1 MVQRNSVLAHAGNF
15 AAAALFAST
24 ALYSV
29 QASAAGFNVEIN
41 QSRALKLDAPA
52 SAVMVGN
59 PAIADVT
66 VLGPQLIYVLG
77 RSYGKTNFVALDANG
92 KQISAF
98 DVNVVAQAN
107 STVTLT
113 RGAGQLTYN
122 CTPRC
127 ERVVAMGDDSDAF
140 SATSQQT
147 MGVAGLAR
155 SQLGASGQP
164 GNLST
169 LIGSSEKAEASNAP
183 EE

>member
-1 MVQRNSVLAHAGNF
+1 MFQRHSGVSRAGKF
-15 AAAALFAST
+15 TATSLIVAAS

-29 QASAAGFNVEIN
+29 QASAAGFNVEVN
-41 QSRALKLDAPA
+41 QSRALKLDEPA
-52 SAVMVGN
+52 AAVMVGN

-77 RSYGKTNFVALDANG
+77 RSYGKTNFVALDAKG

-98 DVNVVAQAN
+98 DVNVVAQAD

-127 ERVVAMGDDSDAF
+127 ERVVSQGDDPDAF
-140 SATSQQT
+140 SAAAQQS
-147 MGVAGLAR
+147 MGVSAMAR
-155 SQLGASGQP
+155 SMSMDAAGQQGGAG
-164 GNLST
+164 T
-169 LIGSSEKAEASNAP
+169 VIGPAAKATTP
-183 EE
+183 EQ